1 MLGNG
6 IEQFPGGFIEYQHF
20 AFRVRIAC
28 APLLKHLDHHI
39 VCRLI
44 DEGYH
49 YVLRVNRIGS
59 FLVLCGCGLCNFPY
73 EIPSQPLW
81 QGIAK
86 LFYICLIHI
95 ADFGRAHKRE
105 RIEFAV
111 QTAFAKKFWNDFILL
126 WRIEPKL
133 ASSKAKAFI

>member
-28 APLLKHLDHHI
+28 ALLLKHLDHHI

-49 YVLRVNRIGS
+49 YILGVNRIDPV
-59 FLVLCGCGLCNFPY
+59 LVLCGCGLCNFPY
-73 EIPSQPLW
+73 EIPSQPLG

-86 LFYICLIHI
+86 LLYICLIHI
-95 ADFGRAHKRE
+95 AYLGRAHKRK
-105 RIEFAV
+105 RVEFAV
-111 QTAFAKKFWNDFILL
+111 QTAFAKKFGNDLILL

-133 ASSKAKAFI
+133 ASPKAIAFI